1 MLKFG
6 YTINKQRVIDLD
18 KNDRETIAKVRQLE
32 PSISICIGC
41 GTCTATCSANV
52 FTQFNLRQLMLL
64 VSRGETDKLRQ
75 DVEKCMLCGKCMLA
89 CPRGVNTRNVLLA
102 ISKALKENEQKQ
114 NS

>member
-1 MLKFG
+1 MPDFG

-18 KNDRETIAKVRQLE
+18 KNGSKTIAKVKMLE
-32 PSISICIGC
+32 PSVSICIGC
-41 GTCTATCSANV
+41 GTCTGTCSANV

-64 VSRGETDKLRQ
+64 VNRDETAKLKQ
-75 DVEKCMLCGKCMLA
+75 EIEKCMLCGKCMLV

-102 ISKALKENEQKQ
+102 INRVFTEQEQ

>member
-1 MLKFG
+1 MDFG

-18 KNDRETIAKVRQLE
+18 KSDSKTITRVRQLE
-32 PSISICIGC
+32 PSVNICIGC

-64 VSRGETDKLRQ
+64 VSRGETDKLKQ
-75 DVEKCMLCGKCMLA
+75 EVEKCMLCGKCMLA

-102 ISKALKENEQKQ
+102 INRALTENKQKQ